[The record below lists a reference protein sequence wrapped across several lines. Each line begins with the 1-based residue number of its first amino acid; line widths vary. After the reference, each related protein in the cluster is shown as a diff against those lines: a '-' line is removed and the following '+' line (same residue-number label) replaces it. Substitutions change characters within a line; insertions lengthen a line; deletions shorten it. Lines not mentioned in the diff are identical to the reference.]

1 MDALST
7 GVDMTTQ
14 EKLIEAMKMAFP
26 NESQA
31 GLARKAGLGV
41 QRYNNYVVGVRKMD
55 VDAVIGCAQALG
67 WDVRATVADHLLEVA
82 ESPREKALWKRVA
95 ATAAVFLCVIGM
107 AENAAPARASESG
120 SSGMYIM

>member
-1 MDALST
+1 
-7 GVDMTTQ
+7 
-14 EKLIEAMKMAFP
+14 
-26 NESQA
+26 
-31 GLARKAGLGV
+31 
-41 QRYNNYVVGVRKMD
+41 MD

-107 AENAAPARASESG
+107 AGNAAPTRASESG